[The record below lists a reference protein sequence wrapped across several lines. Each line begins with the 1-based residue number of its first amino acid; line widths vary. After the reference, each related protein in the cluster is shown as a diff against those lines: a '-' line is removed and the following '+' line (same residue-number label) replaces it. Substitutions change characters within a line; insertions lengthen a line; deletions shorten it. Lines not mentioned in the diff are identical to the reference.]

1 MNRTIPL
8 LIAEIGG
15 NHEGDFNYALRLVDL
30 ALNTPVDFVK
40 FQIYSGD
47 GLVSSIEDPSRN
59 AHFKKFELTRFQHEE
74 IINKILQSGKRYLAS
89 VWDVDSI
96 DWINPHVDTFKIGSG
111 DLTAYP
117 LLKKMAS
124 ASKPIILSTG
134 LSTQR
139 EVEDAVRY
147 LRTCNS
153 IYQNYEFITLLQ
165 CTSMYPIN
173 ESDVHLNVMN
183 SYRNHLGVKVGY
195 SDHTIGMKALELAA
209 VMCADVLEFHFTDT
223 REGKTFRDHA
233 ISLTPD
239 EVHTLVDN
247 LHINLALLG
256 DATKV
261 PLPIEMDNGH
271 LESFRRAIY
280 PSRDIEAGEVLGAHN
295 LTVLRPNK
303 GIDARFFEELM
314 GKKAMKPFKKHE
326 AFQWEHIQ

>member
-47 GLVSSIEDPSRN
+47 GLVSSIEDSSRN

-89 VWDVDSI
+89 VWDVDTI
-96 DWINPHVDTFKIGSG
+96 DWINPFVDTFKVGSG
-111 DLTAYP
+111 DLTAFP
-117 LLKKMAS
+117 LLKKMANT
-124 ASKPIILSTG
+124 AKPIILSTG
-134 LSTQR
+134 LSTQQ
-139 EVEDAVRY
+139 EVEDAVNY

-153 IYQNYEFITLLQ
+153 IYQNYQYLTILQ

-183 SYRNHLGVKVGY
+183 SYRDQLGVKVGY
-195 SDHTIGMKALELAA
+195 SDHTLGIKALELAA
-209 VMCADVLEFHFTDT
+209 FMGADVLEFHFTDT

-233 ISLTPD
+233 VSLIPD
-239 EVHTLVDN
+239 EVELIRNIISTNLV
-247 LHINLALLG
+247 ILG
-256 DATKV
+256 KSEKT
-261 PLPIEMDNGH
+261 PLPIELENGH
-271 LESFRRAIY
+271 VQSFRRAVF
-280 PSRDIEAGEVLGAHN
+280 PSRDIEAGEILGEHN

-303 GIDARFFEELM
+303 GIDARFFDQVI
-314 GKKAMKPFKKHE
+314 GKKAINALKKH
-326 AFQWEHIQ
+326 QSMRWEDIL